1 MLCTI
6 KRRPDKKIASQE
18 DNLADKQPHN
28 KKIKQEDNFTG

>member
-18 DNLADKQPHN
+18 DNLPDGL
-28 KKIKQEDNFTG
+28 TGS